1 MTSADSI
8 PDADTKGQRHN
19 ALAPEL
25 WKVAVD
31 APLPATLTY
40 KIPLELRSSAQIRR
54 GQSVVVPLGSR
65 KIPGVLLEPTTL
77 GATEFKLKNIISIDE
92 TKPLLHE
99 SFLKWLEWLAKYY
112 IHPIG
117 HVVEMT
123 FPPLPK
129 KDKLR
134 KSKKS
139 SVAPERRPDFRPTLM
154 DEQAKV
160 IRDIESQKGFATHL
174 VHGVTGSGKTEI
186 YMRLLED
193 VIKRGEQGLVLVPEI
208 SLTPQLV
215 ERFVNRLGDAVAVI
229 HSHLT
234 PREKTTQWW
243 AMVEEKK
250 QILIGAR
257 SALFCPLPKLGM
269 IVIDEEHESSF
280 KQDEQLKYHARDAA
294 IMLAKFSNCP
304 IILGSATPSLESWQN
319 AKLGR
324 YKLHTLKARVAARA
338 MPSIEVVDLRLE
350 REVRKADGGSQLPF
364 WLGDTLHQAIVETME
379 KDQQAALFLNRRGV
393 AQSVICPDCGWIPA
407 CPNCEVKLT
416 LHGKNHLL
424 CHYCDYHE
432 TLLENCVECKEGEP
446 KPIGIG
452 TEQIERDLTR
462 LFPGARIARM
472 DRDEIST
479 REQLESVVK
488 AVENR
493 EIDILVG
500 TQMIAKGLDFPG
512 LTLVGLVMADVAF
525 NLPDARAA
533 ERSFQL
539 FTQVAG
545 RAGRHLDV
553 GAGRVIIQT
562 YNPDHPSI
570 TYTVAH
576 DYGGFAEFDLAFREA
591 AQYPPFYRLANFR
604 IQGPNLERVQKASR
618 QLRSQADSL
627 HSKMKAFEHVQVLG
641 PAEAPLS
648 KLRNQYRYQMLVK
661 APDAGAL
668 GNFCRNL
675 IENQQ
680 WIPPGIKITVDIDS
694 VHML

>member
-1 MTSADSI
+1 MMTETAHREPHRHS
-8 PDADTKGQRHN
+8 DT
-19 ALAPEL
+19 PEL

-31 APLPATLTY
+31 APLPTTLTY
-40 KIPLELRSSAQIRR
+40 RAPADMRSLLAR
-54 GQSVVVPLGSR
+54 GKSVLVPLGKSR
-65 KIPGVLLEPTTL
+65 QVPGVLIEPTT
-77 GATEFKLKNIISIDE
+77 ATSEEFKLKDIVAADD

-99 SFLKWLEWLAKYY
+99 PFLKWLEWLARYY
-112 IHPIG
+112 VHPIG

-129 KDKLR
+129 QEKAR
-134 KSKKS
+134 KSKK
-139 SVAPERRPDFRPTLM
+139 APVIGEQKIAPKPVLTE
-154 DEQAKV
+154 EQARV
-160 IRDIESQKGFATHL
+160 IADIEAQKGFATHL

-193 VIKRGEQGLVLVPEI
+193 VLARGEQGIVLVPEI

-215 ERFVNRLGDAVAVI
+215 DRFVNRLGDAVAVI

-234 PREKTTQWW
+234 PREKTNQWW
-243 AMVEEKK
+243 AMVEGRK

-294 IMLAKFSNCP
+294 IMLAKFSDCP
-304 IILGSATPSLESWQN
+304 IVLGSATPSLESWQN
-319 AKLGR
+319 AKQGR
-324 YKLHTLKARVAARA
+324 YRLHSLKSRVADRE
-338 MPSIEVVDLRLE
+338 MPTIEVIDLREE
-350 REVRKADGGSQLPF
+350 REGRKIDGGSPFPF
-364 WLGDTLHQAIVETME
+364 WLSDTLYHAIDETLE
-379 KDQQAALFLNRRGV
+379 KGQQAALFLNRRGV
-393 AQSVICPDCGWIPA
+393 AQAVICPDCGWIPA

-432 TLLENCVECKEGEP
+432 TLHEHCTECKDGEP
-446 KPIGIG
+446 KAMGLG
-452 TEQIERDLTR
+452 TELIERDIQK
-462 LFPGARIARM
+462 LFPRARIARM

-479 REQLESVVK
+479 REQLEDVVR

-493 EIDILVG
+493 EVDILVG

-525 NLPDARAA
+525 NLPDVRAS

-545 RAGRHLDV
+545 RSGRHLDD

-570 TYTVAH
+570 EYTVKH
-576 DYGGFAEFDLAFREA
+576 DYAGFAEFDLAFREL

-604 IQGPNLERVQKASR
+604 INGPNLDRVVRAAR
-618 QLRSQADSL
+618 HLRRNADAL
-627 HSKMKAFEHVQVLG
+627 HEKKAFEKVQVLG

-661 APDAGAL
+661 APDAATLGA
-668 GNFCRNL
+668 FCRTL
-675 IENQQ
+675 MEHQD
-680 WIPPGIKITVDIDS
+680 WLPAGIKINVDIDS

>member
-1 MTSADSI
+1 MSRE
-8 PDADTKGQRHN
+8 Q
-19 ALAPEL
+19 L

-31 APLPATLTY
+31 APLPTSLTYRAPATLQTNP
-40 KIPLELRSSAQIRR
+40 KFAR
-54 GQSVVVPLGSR
+54 GGSVIVPLGNR
-65 KIPGVLLEPTTL
+65 KIAGVLIEQADSAP
-77 GATEFKLKNIISIDE
+77 TEFKLRDIVSVDE
-92 TKPLLHE
+92 EKPLLHDF
-99 SFLKWLEWLAKYY
+99 FLKWLEWLARYY
-112 IHPIG
+112 VHPLG

-129 KDKLR
+129 KEKLR

-139 SVAPERRPDFRPTLM
+139 PVAPEQVHMARPTLTE
-154 DEQAKV
+154 EQARV
-160 IRDIESQKGFATHL
+160 IKDIEGEKGFGAHL

-193 VIKRGEQGLVLVPEI
+193 VVKAGKQGIVLVPEI

-243 AMVEEKK
+243 AMVEGKK

-257 SALFCPLPKLGM
+257 SALFCPLPNLGM

-294 IMLAKFSNCP
+294 IMLAKFADCP
-304 IILGSATPSLESWQN
+304 IVLGSATPSLESWQN
-319 AKLGR
+319 VKLGR
-324 YKLHTLKARVAARA
+324 YKLHTLDHRVADRA
-338 MPSIEVVDLRLE
+338 MPTIDVVDLRNE
-350 REVRKADGGSQLPF
+350 RDERKVEGGVSELPF
-364 WLGDTLHQAIVETME
+364 WLSDVLHKAIGETLE
-379 KDQQAALFLNRRGV
+379 KKQQVALFLNRRGI
-393 AQSVICPDCGWIPA
+393 AQTVLCPDCGHVPA

-416 LHGKNHLL
+416 LHGKSSLL

-432 TLLENCVECKEGEP
+432 TLSEYCSECKQGEP
-446 KPIGIG
+446 KPMGMG
-452 TEQIERDLTR
+452 TELIERDLAK
-462 LFPGARIARM
+462 LFPEARLARM

-479 REQLESVVK
+479 REDLEDMVK

-493 EIDILVG
+493 EVDILVG

-525 NLPDARAA
+525 NLPDFRSS

-539 FTQVAG
+539 LTQVAG
-545 RAGRHLDV
+545 RSGRHLDE

-562 YNPDHPSI
+562 YNPEHPSI
-570 TYTVAH
+570 DFTVRN
-576 DYGGFAEFDLAFREA
+576 DFKGFAEQELAFREA
-591 AQYPPFYRLANFR
+591 LQYPPFWRLANFR
-604 IQGPNLERVQKASR
+604 IQGPDLERVTKTAHA
-618 QLRSQADSL
+618 LKTNAL
-627 HSKMKAFEHVQVLG
+627 NLKSKSKKFEPIELLG
-641 PAEAPLS
+641 PSEAPLS
-648 KLRNQYRYQMLVK
+648 KLRNQYRWQMLLK
-661 APDAGAL
+661 APDAASL
-668 GNFCRNL
+668 VAFCRTL
-675 IENQQ
+675 IDHQD
-680 WIPPGIKITVDIDS
+680 WVPPGVKLSVDIDS

>member
-1 MTSADSI
+1 MTL
-8 PDADTKGQRHN
+8 G
-19 ALAPEL
+19 PEL

-31 APLPATLTY
+31 APLPTTLTY
-40 KIPLELRSSAQIRR
+40 RIPLELRANEHVRR
-54 GQSVVVPLGSR
+54 GQSVLVPLGKGR
-65 KIPGVLLEPTTL
+65 KVAGVLIGPNEDPI
-77 GATEFKLKNIISIDE
+77 GKFKLKDIVSIDE
-92 TKPLLHE
+92 EKPRLHD

-112 IHPIG
+112 VHPIG

-123 FPPLPK
+123 FPPLPRK
-129 KDKLR
+129 EKQR

-139 SVAPERRPDFRPTLM
+139 PVAPEQVETARPTLTE
-154 DEQAKV
+154 EQARV
-160 IRDIESQKGFATHL
+160 IKDIESQPGFAAHL

-193 VIKRGEQGLVLVPEI
+193 VVKRGQQGIVLVPEI

-215 ERFVNRLGDAVAVI
+215 ERFVNRLGNAVAVI

-234 PREKTTQWW
+234 PREKTNQWW
-243 AMVEEKK
+243 AMVEGKK

-257 SALFCPLPKLGM
+257 SALFCPLPNLGM

-304 IILGSATPSLESWQN
+304 IVLGSATPSLESWHN

-324 YKLHTLKARVAARA
+324 YKLHTLKLRVADRA
-338 MPSIEVVDLRLE
+338 MPTIDVVDLRHE
-350 REVRKADGGSQLPF
+350 REGRKAEATPGALPF
-364 WLGDTLHQAIVETME
+364 WLSEDLHKAMITTLER
-379 KDQQAALFLNRRGV
+379 DQQVALFLNRRGV
-393 AQSVICPDCGWIPA
+393 AQAVLCPDCGWVPA

-432 TLLENCVECKEGEP
+432 TLSEYCTECKDGEP
-446 KPIGIG
+446 KPMGLG
-452 TEQIERDLTR
+452 TELIERDIAK
-462 LFPGARIARM
+462 LFPGARLARM

-479 REQLESVVK
+479 REDLEDMVK

-493 EIDILVG
+493 EVDILIG

-525 NLPDARAA
+525 NLPDIRSS

-539 FTQVAG
+539 LTQVAG
-545 RAGRHLDV
+545 RSGRHLDE

-562 YNPDHPSI
+562 YNPEHPSI
-570 TYTVAH
+570 DYTVRH
-576 DYGGFAEFDLAFREA
+576 DYAGFAEYELAFREA
-591 AQYPPFYRLANFR
+591 LHYPPFWRLANFR
-604 IQGPNLERVQKASR
+604 IQGPDLERVTKASH
-618 QLRSQADSL
+618 QLRTRALALQA
-627 HSKMKAFEHVQVLG
+627 HSKNYAPIEILG

-648 KLRNQYRYQMLVK
+648 KLRNQYRWQMLLK
-661 APDAGAL
+661 APDAATL
-668 GNFCRNL
+668 GSFCRAL
-675 IENQQ
+675 IEHQD
-680 WIPPGIKITVDIDS
+680 WLPTGVRISVDIDS

>member
-1 MTSADSI
+1 MTSAQQGSLLTEDLSE
-8 PDADTKGQRHN
+8 P
-19 ALAPEL
+19 L

-31 APLPATLTY
+31 APLPTTLTY
-40 KIPLELRSSAQIRR
+40 NAPRELADKISR
-54 GQSVVVPLGSR
+54 GVSVVVPLGSR
-65 KIPGVLLEPTTL
+65 KVPGVVMEP
-77 GATEFKLKNIISIDE
+77 GERVPDMKLKSIVSVDE
-92 TKPLLHE
+92 TRPVLHE
-99 SFLKWLEWLAKYY
+99 EFLQWLEWLARYY
-112 IHPIG
+112 VHPIG
-117 HVVEMT
+117 QVAETV
-123 FPPLPK
+123 FPPLASK
-129 KDKLR
+129 EQKR

-139 SVAPERRPDFRPTLM
+139 AVTGEQVVSPKPQLT
-154 DEQAKV
+154 DEQSQV
-160 IRDIESQKGFATHL
+160 IREIESHEGFATHL

-193 VIKRGEQGLVLVPEI
+193 IVAQGQQGIVLVPEI

-243 AMVEEKK
+243 AMVEGRK

-257 SALFCPLPKLGM
+257 SALFCPLPRLGM

-294 IMLAKFSNCP
+294 IMLAKFSSCP
-304 IILGSATPSLESWQN
+304 VVLGSATPSLETWQN

-324 YKLHTLKARVAARA
+324 YKLHSLKHRVADRA
-338 MPSIEVVDLRLE
+338 MPTIEVVDLR
-350 REVRKADGGSQLPF
+350 EVREGRRADGGSELPY
-364 WLGDTLHQAIVETME
+364 WLSDTLYHAITETLE
-379 KDQQAALFLNRRGV
+379 KNQQVALFLNRRGI

-432 TLLENCVECKEGEP
+432 TLKETCTECREGEP
-446 KPIGIG
+446 KAIGLG
-452 TEQIERDLTR
+452 TEKVEEDLQK
-462 LFPGARIARM
+462 LYPGARIARM

-479 REQLESVVK
+479 REQLEEVVK

-493 EIDILVG
+493 EVDILVG

-512 LTLVGLVMADVAF
+512 LTLVGLAMADVAF
-525 NLPDARAA
+525 NLPDMRAS

-545 RAGRHLDV
+545 RAGRHLDE

-562 YNPDHPSI
+562 YNPEHASI

-576 DYGGFAEFDLAFREA
+576 DYEGFAEFDLGFREA
-591 AQYPPFYRLANFR
+591 VQYPPFTRMANFR
-604 IQGPNLERVQKASR
+604 IQGPNEERVEKAAR
-618 QLRSQADSL
+618 LLRRRADAL
-627 HSKMKAFEHVQVLG
+627 HAQMKSFSKVEVFG
-641 PAEAPLS
+641 PAEAPLK

-661 APDAGAL
+661 APDAHSLGA
-668 GNFCRNL
+668 FCRTL
-675 IENQQ
+675 IENQD
-680 WIPPGIKITVDIDS
+680 WVPPGIKIAVDIDS